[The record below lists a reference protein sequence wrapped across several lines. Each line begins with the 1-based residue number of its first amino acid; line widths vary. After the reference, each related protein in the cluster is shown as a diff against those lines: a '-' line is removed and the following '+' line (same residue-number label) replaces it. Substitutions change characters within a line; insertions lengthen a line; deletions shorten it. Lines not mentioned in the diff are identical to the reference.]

1 MSILSQLKQNF
12 DTFLS
17 NFFNQSDDYCLKLI
31 SKMLEEY
38 DLELAATRDRSLEI
52 VKKVPRTI
60 LTSRGPITFKRR
72 YYYDTIND
80 TYIYLLDPLLHIP
93 KYSRLSEELKIKILS
108 SLDHL
113 SYKDAGIDNLPKGNE
128 ISAVSVFNLLN
139 KSSINVEY
147 NPFNTSDKTI
157 HVQID
162 EKYIS
167 MKSKR
172 KKASNRRVYA
182 ACIFN
187 DIDKTKKKRH
197 ILVNRTIISA
207 RSLDKFFQRINA
219 TLVKLYGVKTS
230 DKIYISGDLATYIQ
244 NSPEKITVCNAIYVP
259 DKFHVQRLVKKYIGQ
274 KLEISDLSKFDSFIE
289 AYLDALE
296 NYPCD
301 KNDIDYHTLFNLL
314 KNNPSS
320 IRNWYNDD
328 YLGCCQECI
337 NSHYFADR
345 LDKKPNTFTT
355 ASLDKLCDLMN
366 AIHNKFPFTIDTHES
381 YYDVPIQ
388 SYLPKYSDLI
398 EEKSEYLIDYS
409 NYSYGVRTALK
420 AISGL

>member
-1 MSILSQLKQNF
+1 MSILTQLKQKF

-17 NFFNQSDDYCLKLI
+17 NTFNQSDDYCLILI
-31 SKMLEEY
+31 SKMLEEL
-38 DLELAATRDRSLEI
+38 DLELAATRDKSLEI
-52 VKKVPRTI
+52 VKIVPRTI
-60 LTSRGPITFKRR
+60 LTSKGLITFRRR
-72 YYYDTIND
+72 YYYDTNND
-80 TYIYLLDPLLHIP
+80 TYLYLLDSILEIP
-93 KYSRLSEELKIKILS
+93 KYSRLSKELKIKILS
-108 SLDHL
+108 SLNHL

-139 KSSINVEY
+139 KSTINVEY
-147 NPFNTSDKTI
+147 IPFNTSNKTI

-172 KKASNRRVYA
+172 KKASNRRLYT
-182 ACIFN
+182 ACIFT
-187 DIDKTKKKRH
+187 DIDKSKKKRH

-207 RSLDKFFQRINA
+207 RSLDKLFQRINA
-219 TLVKLYGVKTS
+219 TLVKLYGVEIN
-230 DKIYISGDLATYIQ
+230 DKIYISGDLAPYIQ
-244 NSPEKITVCNAIYVP
+244 NSPERITVCNAIYVP
-259 DKFHVQRLVKKYIGQ
+259 DKFHVQRLAKKYIGQ
-274 KLEISDLSKFDSFIE
+274 KIEIFDISKFDSYIE
-289 AYLDALE
+289 AYIDALD
-296 NYPCD
+296 NYPYD
-301 KNDIDYHTLFNLL
+301 KNDNDYHTLLNLL
-314 KNNPSS
+314 KKNPSS

-366 AIHNKFPFTIDTHES
+366 SIHNKFPFKIDTHES
-381 YYDVPIQ
+381 YYDVPIKC
-388 SYLPKYSDLI
+388 YLPNYNDAI
-398 EEKSEYLIDYS
+398 EDKSEYLIDYS
-409 NYSYGVRTALK
+409 NYSYGVRKALK